1 VKLLTASEMA
11 AMDRQATEQ
20 YAIPSLLLME
30 NAGKA
35 VAAVAAE
42 TAAGLRGQTVAV
54 FCGKGNNG
62 GDGLVA
68 ARHLLRAGAL
78 PRVFVVGSFQNLKGD
93 ARKNLDMATRA
104 GVRVSSLS
112 DTAALEA
119 VAGKVRRSA
128 LVIDA
133 LFGTGFKPPARGFH
147 EEVISF
153 INSLDGTTLAVDIPS
168 GLSADHGRLI
178 GGAVTADHTVTFG
191 LPKVGQFLYPAA
203 AKYGRI
209 TLADIGFPAAL
220 EEQTAASHRLVTSRY
235 ASTLL
240 SPRPPDSHKGR
251 FGHLLI
257 LAGSRGM
264 VGAAVL
270 AARGALRAGAGLV
283 TVALPKSQA
292 SPSLDGLPEAMILP
306 LPETS
311 RGTPAEGALE
321 VLLEQIP
328 GKQAMAIGPGLSRHK
343 STARL
348 VRELITHVRVPL
360 VIDADG
366 LNAIA
371 DSPSI
376 LLESASDIVAT
387 PHPGE
392 LGRLLGL
399 SAAQIQEQRIEV
411 AQNFSKKY
419 GLLVVLKGAGTVV
432 ASPSGKVSINTT
444 GNAGMA
450 AGGMGDVLTGA
461 IGALIAQ
468 GHTPRKAAVLAAYL
482 HGRAGDLAAAETGPQ
497 GYLAAEV
504 ADRIPSA
511 LASLLANPADDETDT
526 GNLRLLVP

>member
-1 VKLLTASEMA
+1 VKLLTAAEMA
-11 AMDRQATEQ
+11 SMDRQATEQ
-20 YAIPSLLLME
+20 YAIPSLVLME
-30 NAGKA
+30 NAGRA
-35 VAAVAAE
+35 VADAALD
-42 TAAGLRGQTVAV
+42 ADGGLRGREVAV

-68 ARHLLRAGAL
+68 ARHLLRAGADPL
-78 PRVFVVGSFQNLKGD
+78 VFVVGSFQNLKGD

-104 GVRVSSLS
+104 GVRVRSLA
-112 DTAALEA
+112 DTADLKT
-119 VAGKVRRSA
+119 VAEEVRRA
-128 LVIDA
+128 AIVIDA
-133 LFGTGFKPPARGFH
+133 LFGTGFKPPARGFY
-147 EEVISF
+147 EEVIVF
-153 INSLDGTTLAVDIPS
+153 INDLGLPIVAVDIPS
-168 GLSADHGRLI
+168 GLSADHGRVA
-178 GGAVTADHTVTFG
+178 GASVAAGHTVTFG

-203 AKYGRI
+203 AACGRI
-209 TLADIGFPAAL
+209 TLADIGFPSAL
-220 EEQTAASHRLVTSRY
+220 EERISASHRLVTPRS
-235 ASTLL
+235 ASALL
-240 SPRPPDSHKGR
+240 SPRPPDCHKGQS
-251 FGHLLI
+251 GHLLI

-283 TVALPKSQA
+283 TVALPESQA
-292 SPSLDGLPEAMILP
+292 PPCLDGLPEAMVLP

-311 RGTPAEGALE
+311 RGTPAEGALD
-321 VLLEQIP
+321 VLLEQMP
-328 GKQAMAIGPGLSRHK
+328 GKQAMAIGPGLSRNK

-348 VRELITHVRVPL
+348 VRTLITHVKVPL
-360 VIDADG
+360 VVDADG

-376 LLESASDIVAT
+376 LLESVSDIVAT

-411 AQNFSKKY
+411 ARNFSKKY
-419 GLLVVLKGAGTVV
+419 GLLVVLKGARTVV
-432 ASPSGKVSINTT
+432 AAPSGQVSVNTT

-468 GHTPRKAAVLAAYL
+468 GHTPRQAAVLGSYL
-482 HGRAGDLAAAETGPQ
+482 HGRAGDIAAAETGPW

-504 ADRIPSA
+504 ADLIPAA
-511 LASLLANPADDETDT
+511 LSSLLTAAADDKRST
-526 GNLRLLVP
+526 GNLRLLIP

>member
-1 VKLLTASEMA
+1 MA

-20 YAIPSLLLME
+20 YAIPSLVLME
-30 NAGKA
+30 NAGRA
-35 VAAVAAE
+35 VATLADQAAG
-42 TAAGLRGQTVAV
+42 GLRGRAVAV

-68 ARHLLRAGAL
+68 ARHLLRAGAH
-78 PRVFVVGSFQNLKGD
+78 PRVFVIGSFQDLKGD

-104 GVRVSSLS
+104 GVKVTSLS
-112 DTAALEA
+112 DTSALEA
-119 VAGKVRRSA
+119 VAGEVRHSA
-128 LVIDA
+128 FVIDA
-133 LFGTGFKPPARGFH
+133 LFGTGFKPPAGGFH

-153 INSLDGTTLAVDIPS
+153 INSLDLTTLAVDIPS
-168 GLSADHGRLI
+168 GLSADHGRLA
-178 GGAVTADHTVTFG
+178 GVAVTADHTVTFG

-203 AKYGRI
+203 AQYGRL

-220 EEQTAASHRLVTSRY
+220 EEKISASHRLVTSRC
-235 ASTLL
+235 ASALL
-240 SPRPPDSHKGR
+240 SPRPPDSHKGKC
-251 FGHLLI
+251 GHLLI

-264 VGAAVL
+264 VGAAIL
-270 AARGALRAGAGLV
+270 AARGGLRAGAGLV
-283 TVALPKSQA
+283 TVALPESQA
-292 SPSLDGLPEAMILP
+292 PPSLDGLPEAMILP

-328 GKQAMAIGPGLSRHK
+328 GKQAMVIGPGLSRHK

-348 VRELITHVRVPL
+348 VRELITRVRVPL
-360 VIDADG
+360 VVDADG

-371 DSPSI
+371 ECPSI
-376 LLESASDIVAT
+376 LLESASEIVAT

-399 SAAQIQEQRIEV
+399 GAAQIQEQRIEM
-411 AQNFSKKY
+411 ARNFSKKY

-432 ASPSGKVSINTT
+432 ASPSGQVSINTT

-450 AGGMGDVLTGA
+450 TGGMGDVLTGA

-468 GHTPRKAAVLAAYL
+468 GHGPLEAAVLGAYL
-482 HGRAGDLAAAETGPQ
+482 HGLAGDIAAAETGPR

-504 ADRIPSA
+504 ADLLPSA
-511 LASLLANPADDETDT
+511 LASLLTAAADDETDT
-526 GNLRLLVP
+526 GNLHLLVP